1 MKACF
6 QIAECNF
13 AFAKILQKSEITKR
27 IATFFILSPIFSCEI
42 KIFVVSLQKDSVT
55 KRSVMDKQ
63 INELLEV
70 LKEYQELGISEQIDY
85 QKFYLYS
92 IITHSTAIEG
102 STVTEIENQLLFDE
116 GITAKGKPMV
126 EQLMNLDL
134 KRAYEQSI
142 RWAREHKPFTV
153 EMLKNL
159 SALVMRNTGS
169 HYSTLM
175 GEFDSSKGDL
185 RLVGVTAGAGGRS
198 YMDYRKVPMKLEEL
212 CNHINQR
219 REALIKSPNAI
230 DAYLLSFDAH
240 YILVTIHPWVD
251 GNGRMSRLIMNH
263 LQFEFGLV
271 PAKIIKEDKAQ
282 YIEALNESREE
293 EAMAPFQKFM
303 LKEHTQNL
311 RNEIFEYRKSM
322 EEDIAIA
329 DIKVQMEG
337 DGKVQKE
344 KQEVDQKGGPE
355 IKKVDQKGGP
365 EIKKVD
371 QKGGPE
377 TRNAILHLIAS
388 NGNITSREIAS
399 TLNINR
405 SAISKHLKKMQE
417 DHIIRREGSQKSGK
431 WVIIS

>member
-6 QIAECNF
+6 QIAECSF
-13 AFAKILQKSEITKR
+13 ASAKILQKSEITKR

-55 KRSVMDKQ
+55 KRSIMDKQ

-311 RNEIFEYRKSM
+311 RNEILEYRKSM

-329 DIKVQMEG
+329 DIKVEPEGENKME
-337 DGKVQKE
+337 KE
-344 KQEVDQKGGPE
+344 EKEVVQKGGPE
-355 IKKVDQKGGP
+355 NKKV
-365 EIKKVD
+365 V

-388 NGNITSREIAS
+388 NGNITSREIAN

-405 SAISKHLKKMQE
+405 SAILKHLKKMQE

-431 WVIIS
+431 WVVIS

>member
-6 QIAECNF
+6 QIAECSF
-13 AFAKILQKSEITKR
+13 ASAKILQKSEITKR
-27 IATFFILSPIFSCEI
+27 FAIFFILSPIFSCEI

-63 INELLEV
+63 IYELLEV
-70 LKEYQELGISEQIDY
+70 LKEYQKLGISEQIDY

-219 REALIKSPNAI
+219 REALIKSLNAI

-240 YILVTIHPWVD
+240 NILVTIHPWVD

-293 EAMAPFQKFM
+293 EAMAPFQEFM

-311 RNEIFEYRKSM
+311 RNEILEYRKSM

-337 DGKVQKE
+337 ENKMEKE
-344 KQEVDQKGGPE
+344 KQEVVQKGGPE
-355 IKKVDQKGGP
+355 NKKV
-365 EIKKVD
+365 V

-377 TRNAILHLIAS
+377 TRNAILQLIAS
-388 NGNITSREIAS
+388 NRNITSREIAN

-405 SAISKHLKKMQE
+405 SAILKHLKKMQE

-431 WVIIS
+431 WVVIS

>member
-1 MKACF
+1 
-6 QIAECNF
+6 
-13 AFAKILQKSEITKR
+13 
-27 IATFFILSPIFSCEI
+27 
-42 KIFVVSLQKDSVT
+42 
-55 KRSVMDKQ
+55 MDKQ

-337 DGKVQKE
+337 ENKMEKE
-344 KQEVDQKGGPE
+344 KQEVVQKGGPE
-355 IKKVDQKGGP
+355 NKEV
-365 EIKKVD
+365 V

-377 TRNAILHLIAS
+377 TRNAILQLIAS
-388 NGNITSREIAS
+388 NGNITSREIAN

-405 SAISKHLKKMQE
+405 SAILKHLKKMQE
-417 DHIIRREGSQKSGK
+417 DHIIRREGSQKSGR

>member
-6 QIAECNF
+6 QIAECSF

-311 RNEIFEYRKSM
+311 RNEILEYRKSM

-329 DIKVQMEG
+329 DIKVEPEGENKME
-337 DGKVQKE
+337 KE
-344 KQEVDQKGGPE
+344 EKEVVQKGGPE
-355 IKKVDQKGGP
+355 NKKV
-365 EIKKVD
+365 V

-388 NGNITSREIAS
+388 NGNITSREIAN
-399 TLNINR
+399 TLKINR
-405 SAISKHLKKMQE
+405 SAILKHLKKMQE
-417 DHIIRREGSQKSGK
+417 DHIIRREGSQKSGR

>member
-6 QIAECNF
+6 QIAECSF

-55 KRSVMDKQ
+55 KRSIMDKQ

-311 RNEIFEYRKSM
+311 RNEILEYRKSM

-329 DIKVQMEG
+329 DIKVEPEGENKME
-337 DGKVQKE
+337 KE
-344 KQEVDQKGGPE
+344 EKEVVQKGGPE
-355 IKKVDQKGGP
+355 NKKV
-365 EIKKVD
+365 V

-388 NGNITSREIAS
+388 NGNITSREIAN

-405 SAISKHLKKMQE
+405 SAILKHLKKMQE

>member
-6 QIAECNF
+6 QIAECSF

-27 IATFFILSPIFSCEI
+27 IATFFILSLIFSCEI

-55 KRSVMDKQ
+55 KRSIMDKQ

-329 DIKVQMEG
+329 DIKVEPEGENKME
-337 DGKVQKE
+337 KE
-344 KQEVDQKGGPE
+344 EKEVVQKGGPE
-355 IKKVDQKGGP
+355 NKKV
-365 EIKKVD
+365 V

-388 NGNITSREIAS
+388 NGNITSREIAN

-405 SAISKHLKKMQE
+405 SAILKHLKKMQE

-431 WVIIS
+431 WVVIS

>member
-1 MKACF
+1 
-6 QIAECNF
+6 
-13 AFAKILQKSEITKR
+13 
-27 IATFFILSPIFSCEI
+27 
-42 KIFVVSLQKDSVT
+42 
-55 KRSVMDKQ
+55 MDKQ

-329 DIKVQMEG
+329 DIKVEPEGENKME
-337 DGKVQKE
+337 KE
-344 KQEVDQKGGPE
+344 EKEVVQKGGPE
-355 IKKVDQKGGP
+355 NKKV
-365 EIKKVD
+365 V

-388 NGNITSREIAS
+388 NGNITSREIAN
-399 TLNINR
+399 TLKINR
-405 SAISKHLKKMQE
+405 SAILKHLKKMQE
-417 DHIIRREGSQKSGK
+417 DHIIRREGSQKSGR

>member
-1 MKACF
+1 
-6 QIAECNF
+6 
-13 AFAKILQKSEITKR
+13 
-27 IATFFILSPIFSCEI
+27 
-42 KIFVVSLQKDSVT
+42 
-55 KRSVMDKQ
+55 MDKQ

-365 EIKKVD
+365 E
-371 QKGGPE
+371 

-388 NGNITSREIAS
+388 NGNITSREIAN
-399 TLNINR
+399 TLKINR
-405 SAISKHLKKMQE
+405 SAILKHLKKMQE
-417 DHIIRREGSQKSGK
+417 DHIIRREGSQKSGR

>member
-1 MKACF
+1 
-6 QIAECNF
+6 
-13 AFAKILQKSEITKR
+13 
-27 IATFFILSPIFSCEI
+27 
-42 KIFVVSLQKDSVT
+42 
-55 KRSVMDKQ
+55 MDKQ

-85 QKFYLYS
+85 QKLYLYS

-329 DIKVQMEG
+329 DIKVEPEGENKME
-337 DGKVQKE
+337 KE
-344 KQEVDQKGGPE
+344 EKEVVQKGGPE
-355 IKKVDQKGGP
+355 NKKV
-365 EIKKVD
+365 V

-388 NGNITSREIAS
+388 NGNITSREIAN
-399 TLNINR
+399 TLKINR
-405 SAISKHLKKMQE
+405 SAILKHLKKMQE
-417 DHIIRREGSQKSGK
+417 DHIIRREGSQKSGR

>member
-1 MKACF
+1 
-6 QIAECNF
+6 
-13 AFAKILQKSEITKR
+13 
-27 IATFFILSPIFSCEI
+27 
-42 KIFVVSLQKDSVT
+42 
-55 KRSVMDKQ
+55 MDKQ

-142 RWAREHKPFTV
+142 RWAREHKPFTM

-219 REALIKSPNAI
+219 REALIKSPNTI

-240 YILVTIHPWVD
+240 NILVTIHPWVD

-293 EAMAPFQKFM
+293 EAMAPFQEFM
-303 LKEHTQNL
+303 LNEHTQNL
-311 RNEIFEYRKSM
+311 RNEILEYRKSM

-337 DGKVQKE
+337 ENKMEKE
-344 KQEVDQKGGPE
+344 KQEVVQKTRRWSR
-355 IKKVDQKGGP
+355 KV
-365 EIKKVD
+365 V

-377 TRNAILHLIAS
+377 TRNAILQLIAS
-388 NGNITSREIAS
+388 NGNITSREIAN
-399 TLNINR
+399 TLKINR
-405 SAISKHLKKMQE
+405 SAILKHLKKMQE

-431 WVIIS
+431 WVVIS

>member
-1 MKACF
+1 
-6 QIAECNF
+6 
-13 AFAKILQKSEITKR
+13 
-27 IATFFILSPIFSCEI
+27 
-42 KIFVVSLQKDSVT
+42 
-55 KRSVMDKQ
+55 
-63 INELLEV
+63 
-70 LKEYQELGISEQIDY
+70 
-85 QKFYLYS
+85 
-92 IITHSTAIEG
+92 
-102 STVTEIENQLLFDE
+102 
-116 GITAKGKPMV
+116 
-126 EQLMNLDL
+126 
-134 KRAYEQSI
+134 
-142 RWAREHKPFTV
+142 
-153 EMLKNL
+153 
-159 SALVMRNTGS
+159 
-169 HYSTLM
+169 
-175 GEFDSSKGDL
+175 
-185 RLVGVTAGAGGRS
+185 
-198 YMDYRKVPMKLEEL
+198 MKLEEL

-240 YILVTIHPWVD
+240 NILVTIHPWVD

-337 DGKVQKE
+337 ENKMEKE
-344 KQEVDQKGGPE
+344 KQEVVQKGGPE
-355 IKKVDQKGGP
+355 NKKV
-365 EIKKVD
+365 V

>member
-1 MKACF
+1 M
-6 QIAECNF
+6 N
-13 AFAKILQKSEITKR
+13 
-27 IATFFILSPIFSCEI
+27 
-42 KIFVVSLQKDSVT
+42 
-55 KRSVMDKQ
+55 KQ

-185 RLVGVTAGAGGRS
+185 RLVGVTAGAGGHS

-240 YILVTIHPWVD
+240 NILVTIHP
-251 GNGRMSRLIMNH
+251 
-263 LQFEFGLV
+263 
-271 PAKIIKEDKAQ
+271 
-282 YIEALNESREE
+282 
-293 EAMAPFQKFM
+293 
-303 LKEHTQNL
+303 
-311 RNEIFEYRKSM
+311 
-322 EEDIAIA
+322 
-329 DIKVQMEG
+329 
-337 DGKVQKE
+337 
-344 KQEVDQKGGPE
+344 
-355 IKKVDQKGGP
+355 
-365 EIKKVD
+365 
-371 QKGGPE
+371 
-377 TRNAILHLIAS
+377 
-388 NGNITSREIAS
+388 
-399 TLNINR
+399 
-405 SAISKHLKKMQE
+405 
-417 DHIIRREGSQKSGK
+417 
-431 WVIIS
+431 